1 MTPSR
6 ETKSLHHWRFSPREF
21 RAPLRAGC
29 HPAAASRPTGYAAG
43 MPATPRT
50 PASSRS
56 GRRRPPAAA
65 TPATVDEAIA
75 ILRGWFADRGW
86 EPFDF
91 QEEVWRAMHAG
102 TSGLLHAPTGTGK
115 TLAAWLG
122 GVIRLIGSPDAAAAG
137 GLRVVWI
144 TPLRAL
150 AADTAAAL
158 EEPLESLRPLTAGIS
173 VGIRTGDTSQADR
186 RRLRDNWPTALV
198 TTPETLS
205 ILLSLETA
213 SEIFAALDT
222 VVVDEWHELLATKRG
237 VQTELALSRLKAMRP
252 GLVTWGLSATLANLG
267 EAAAALV
274 GPAAAGAARIVSAA
288 IPRKLEI
295 ETLIPEPMERFP
307 WAGHMGMRL
316 LPQVVAALDRAE
328 TSLVFTN
335 TRSQA
340 ERWFEAIGQARPDWK
355 RRLALHHG
363 SVDRELRSAAERGL
377 KQGKLKCVVATSSLD
392 LGVDFG
398 PVEQVFQVGSPKGI
412 ARLLQRAGRSG
423 HTPGGIGRLVCVP
436 THALELIECA
446 AARTA
451 ATAGTIEARSPL
463 TAALD
468 CLAQHIV
475 TVACSGGFRAEE
487 LRREVCSTRAFAD
500 LDDASW
506 QWAIDFAA
514 RGGPALSAYPDYARI
529 KERFGRWYVASPAIA
544 RRHRMGIG
552 TIAGDVTV
560 EVKWLRGGR
569 LGTVEE
575 SFVSRLKEGDRF
587 LFAGRPLVL
596 FRFDGL
602 TAWVKRSRSPAPL
615 QVPRWNGGRMPL
627 STLLSEAVLDLVRGA
642 TPPGSAAPRELAA
655 VQPLLEIQARWSRLP
670 NHDTL
675 LVERWR
681 GRDGEHAFVFPFAG
695 RLVHEGLASL
705 VAWRLANR
713 RPSTLTM
720 AFNDWGF
727 EIAGRD
733 GLPHTARDWRRL
745 FAPQTVLDDLL
756 ACLNATEMARRH
768 FREIARVAGLVQSGG
783 RSNRQ
788 TQASAGL
795 IFDVLAEHDASNMLL
810 AQTRREVLERQ
821 FEFRRLIAALDRIA
835 GQEVQVIETPR
846 LTPLAFPIWAEFIQS
861 RLTTKDW
868 LTQITDMARELEE
881 AAAT

>member
-1 MTPSR
+1 VS
-6 ETKSLHHWRFSPREF
+6 EGE
-21 RAPLRAGC
+21 AGFV
-29 HPAAASRPTGYAAG
+29 
-43 MPATPRT
+43 
-50 PASSRS
+50 PASPAGAESEKKFGLPCEFS
-56 GRRRPPAAA
+56 GRLGDMKSISSGSSRRLSEPADHDKL
-65 TPATVDEAIA
+65 VD
-75 ILRGWFADRGW
+75 LFRGWFARRGW
-86 EPFDF
+86 EVFDF
-91 QEEVWRAMHAG
+91 QADVWQAAAQG
-102 TSGLLHAPTGTGK
+102 VSGLVHAPTGTGK

-122 GVIRLIGSPDAAAAG
+122 AVARIALTPEPPPAG
-137 GLRVVWI
+137 GLRAVWI

-150 AADTAAAL
+150 AADTTAAL
-158 EEPLESLRPLTAGIS
+158 SEPLRGLGGLTRS
-173 VGIRTGDTSQADR
+173 WQVDLRTGDSSAADR
-186 RRLRDNWPTALV
+186 RRLRTNWPTALV
-198 TTPETLS
+198 TTPESLS

-213 SEIFAALDT
+213 SEIFANLET

-237 VQTELALSRLKAMRP
+237 VQTELALARLRTLRP
-252 GLVTWGLSATLANLG
+252 NLITWGLSATLANLD
-267 EAAAALV
+267 EASAALV
-274 GPAAAGAARIVSAA
+274 GTEPALPPRLVSATM
-288 IPRKLEI
+288 PRQLEI

-316 LPQVVAALDRAE
+316 LPQVVAALDQAE

-340 ERWFEAIGQARPDWK
+340 ERWFDAIAQARPDWK

-363 SVDRELRSAAERGL
+363 SVDRELRSAAEAGL
-377 KQGKLKCVVATSSLD
+377 KRGKLKCVVATSSLD

-398 PVEQVFQVGSPKGI
+398 PVEQVFQIGSPKGI

-423 HTPGGIGRLVCVP
+423 HAPGAVGRLICVP

-446 AARTA
+446 AARGA
-451 ATAGTIEARSPL
+451 ALAGTVEARPPL

-475 TVACSGGFRAEE
+475 TVACSGGFREAE
-487 LRREVCSTRAFAD
+487 LRREVCSTHAFAG
-500 LDDASW
+500 LDDDAW
-506 QWAIDFAA
+506 RWALDFAA
-514 RGGPALSAYPDYARI
+514 RGGQALAAYPNYARI
-529 KERFGRWYVASPAIA
+529 KQRFGRWYVASPALA
-544 RRHRMGIG
+544 RRHRMSIG
-552 TIAGDVTV
+552 TIASDVTV

-575 SFVSRLKEGDRF
+575 SFISRIKEGDRF

-627 STLLSEAVLDLVRGA
+627 STLLSDAVLDLVGGVAPAGR
-642 TPPGSAAPRELAA
+642 SLPRERAA
-655 VQPLLEIQARWSRLP
+655 VQPLLAIQARWSRVP
-670 NHDTL
+670 DRDTL
-675 LVERWR
+675 LVEHWS

-705 VAWRLANR
+705 VAWRLATR

-727 EIAGRD
+727 EIAGRAA
-733 GLPHTARDWRRL
+733 LPRTVEEWRELFTARDL
-745 FAPQTVLDDLL
+745 LADLL
-756 ACLNATEMARRH
+756 ACLNSTEMARRH

-783 RSNRQ
+783 RTDRQ

-795 IFDVLAEHDASNMLL
+795 IFDVLAEHDAGNLLL
-810 AQTRREVLERQ
+810 AQARREVLERQ
-821 FEFRRLIAALDRIA
+821 FEFRRLTGALDRIA
-835 GQEVQVIETPR
+835 SQEIQLVKTPR

-868 LTQITDMARELEE
+868 LTQITDMARELE
-881 AAAT
+881 AAAEG

>member
-1 MTPSR
+1 M
-6 ETKSLHHWRFSPREF
+6 
-21 RAPLRAGC
+21 
-29 HPAAASRPTGYAAG
+29 AAG
-43 MPATPRT
+43 
-50 PASSRS
+50 
-56 GRRRPPAAA
+56 
-65 TPATVDEAIA
+65 E
-75 ILRGWFADRGW
+75 
-86 EPFDF
+86 
-91 QEEVWRAMHAG
+91 
-102 TSGLLHAPTGTGK
+102 SGLLHAPTGTGK
-115 TLAAWLG
+115 TFAAWLG
-122 GVIRLIGSPDAAAAG
+122 AVARLTTQATGPRPESASEPGGV
-137 GLRVVWI
+137 RVVWI

-150 AADTAAAL
+150 SADTAAAIA
-158 EEPLESLRPLTAGIS
+158 EPLEPMRPLTAGIS

-186 RRLRDNWPTALV
+186 RRLSDNWPTALV

-213 SEIFAALDT
+213 HEIFAALDT
-222 VVVDEWHELLATKRG
+222 VVVDEWHELLSTKRG
-237 VQTELALSRLKAMRP
+237 VQTELALARLRALRP
-252 GLVTWGLSATLANLG
+252 GLVTWGLSATLANLA
-267 EAAAALV
+267 EATAALV
-274 GPAAAGAARIVSAA
+274 GRAAAGTARLVSAA
-288 IPRKLEI
+288 IPRKLGI
-295 ETLIPEPMERFP
+295 DTLIPEPMERFP

-316 LPQVVAALDRAE
+316 LPQVLAALDRAE

-340 ERWFEAIGQARPDWK
+340 ERWFDAIRQARPDWK
-355 RRLALHHG
+355 NRLALHHG
-363 SVDRELRSAAERGL
+363 SVDRELRTAAEQGL
-377 KQGKLKCVVATSSLD
+377 KRGKLKCVVATSSLD

-398 PVEQVFQVGSPKGI
+398 PVDQVFQIGSPKGI

-423 HTPGGIGRLVCVP
+423 HAPGATGRLVCVP

-446 AARTA
+446 AARGA
-451 ATAGTIEARSPL
+451 CERGTVEAREPL
-463 TAALD
+463 EAALD

-475 TVACSGGFRAEE
+475 TVACSGGFREGELLEE
-487 LRREVCSTRAFAD
+487 VRATRAFAN

-506 QWAIDFAA
+506 RWAMDFAT
-514 RGGPALSAYPDYARI
+514 RGGPALAAYPDYARI

-544 RRHRMGIG
+544 RKHRMSIG
-552 TIAGDVTV
+552 TIAGNATV

-575 SFVSRLKEGDRF
+575 SFISRLKEGDRF

-627 STLLSEAVLDLVRGA
+627 TTLLSDAVLDLVREA
-642 TPPGSAAPRELAA
+642 TRPGGKAARELEA
-655 VQPLLEIQARWSRLP
+655 VRPLLEIQARWSRLP
-670 NHDTL
+670 NRDTL

-705 VAWRLANR
+705 VAWRLASR
-713 RPSTLTM
+713 RPATLTL

-733 GLPHTARDWRRL
+733 PLPDSAAEWRRL
-745 FAPQTVLDDLL
+745 CSPVNLL
-756 ACLNATEMARRH
+756 ADLMSCLNSTEMARRH
-768 FREIARVAGLVQSGG
+768 FREIARVAGLVQGNG
-783 RSNRQ
+783 RSDRQ

-795 IFDVLAEHDASNMLL
+795 IYDVLVEHDAGNMLL
-810 AQTRREVLERQ
+810 TQARREVLERQ
-821 FEFRRLIAALDRIA
+821 FEFQRLAGAVERIA
-835 GQEVQVIETPR
+835 VQEIRVVETPR

-868 LTQITDMARELEE
+868 LARITDMARELEQ
-881 AAAT
+881 AAGRG

>member
-1 MTPSR
+1 MSLPPRPVSR
-6 ETKSLHHWRFSPREF
+6 
-21 RAPLRAGC
+21 
-29 HPAAASRPTGYAAG
+29 
-43 MPATPRT
+43 
-50 PASSRS
+50 
-56 GRRRPPAAA
+56 RRRPRPGAAA
-65 TPATVDEAIA
+65 AEPTSFQDWFAG
-75 ILRGWFADRGW
+75 RGWR
-86 EPFDF
+86 PFPF
-91 QEEVWRAMHAG
+91 QEQVWGAMRAG
-102 TSGLLHAPTGTGK
+102 ESGLLHAPTGTGK

-122 GVIRLIGSPDAAAAG
+122 AVARVTTAEPAVSG
-137 GLRVVWI
+137 GPRILWV

-150 AADTAAAL
+150 AADTVAAL
-158 EEPLESLRPLTAGIS
+158 EEPLRGLPPPARTLT
-173 VGIRTGDTSQADR
+173 VGIRTGDTSAADR
-186 RRLRDNWPTALV
+186 RRLRERWPTALV

-213 SEIFAALDT
+213 HEIFSSLDT
-222 VVVDEWHELLATKRG
+222 VIVDEWHELLSTKRG
-237 VQTELALSRLKAMRP
+237 VQTELALARLRSLRP
-252 GLVTWGLSATLANLG
+252 ELVTWGLSATLANLDQ
-267 EAAAALV
+267 AAAALI
-274 GPAAAGAARIVSAA
+274 GPTPARAARLVSAA
-288 IPRKLEI
+288 LPRALEI

-316 LPQVVAALDRAE
+316 LPQVLAALDRAE

-340 ERWFEAIGQARPDWK
+340 ERWYDAIRQARPAW
-355 RRLALHHG
+355 RRRIALHHG
-363 SVDRELRSAAERGL
+363 SVDRDLRTAAERGL
-377 KQGKLKCVVATSSLD
+377 KRGLMKCVVATSSLD

-398 PVEQVFQVGSPKGI
+398 PVAQVLQVGSPKGI

-423 HTPGGIGRLVCVP
+423 HAPGAVGRLVCVP

-446 AARTA
+446 AARAA
-451 ATAGTIEARSPL
+451 ATSGTVEAREPL

-475 TVACSGGFRAEE
+475 TVACSGGFREADLRAEV
-487 LRREVCSTRAFAD
+487 RSTLAFAD

-506 QWAIDFAA
+506 RWAMDFAA
-514 RGGPALSAYPDYARI
+514 RGGPALAAYPDFARI

-544 RRHRMGIG
+544 RRHRLGIG
-552 TIAGDVTV
+552 TIAGDATV

-575 SFVSRLKEGDRF
+575 SFVSRLNEGDRF

-627 STLLSEAVLDLVRGA
+627 TTLLSDAVLELVREATRPGA
-642 TPPGSAAPRELAA
+642 TPPPELTA
-655 VQPLLEIQARWSRLP
+655 VLPLLEIQARWSRIP
-670 NHDTL
+670 DRDTL

-705 VAWRLANR
+705 VAWRLASR
-713 RPSTLTM
+713 RPSTLTL

-733 GLPHTARDWRRL
+733 PLPDSAAVWRRL
-745 FAPQTVLDDLL
+745 LSPLGLLEDLVS
-756 ACLNATEMARRH
+756 CLNSTEMARRH
-768 FREIARVAGLVQSGG
+768 FREIARVAGLVRGGG
-783 RSNRQ
+783 RTDRQ

-795 IFDVLAEHDASNMLL
+795 IFDVLAEHDAGNMLL
-810 AQTRREVLERQ
+810 DQARREVLERQ
-821 FEFRRLIAALDRIA
+821 FEFRRLVAAVDRIA
-835 GQEVQVIETPR
+835 TRDVRVVETPR
-846 LTPLAFPIWAEFIQS
+846 LSPLAFPIWAEFIQS
-861 RLTTKDW
+861 RLSTKDW
-868 LTQITDMARELEE
+868 LQRITDMAGELER
-881 AAAT
+881 AARV